1 MKTIADLKK
10 RLEALPGIRGGR
22 DKEAAYAEF
31 LRKANDAKGK
41 LQKLSPVIPLAD
53 SVLPA
58 PGYQEAGKKFNTSAK
73 TAKSLAVK
81 LNADHAAISGQE
93 TDSAFTRLTENA
105 TDALNRFQT
114 TWDAQIQGKTD
125 KWESLVNVLS
135 SLDDD
140 EAKAVKAQAMI
151 IKKAIDSLRQ
161 DWKGKLPAK
170 KKDADTVASTLRTLD
185 EAVAKLDLDTP
196 FGKFL
201 QATAAQDGAGL
212 DLLQNEEVSKA
223 VKKHKLQK
231 VFRIRIS

>member
-10 RLEALPGIRGGR
+10 RLKALPGIRGGR

-41 LQKLSPVIPLAD
+41 LQKVSPAIPLAD

-58 PGYQEAGKKFNTSAK
+58 PGYQEAGKKLNQAARAAK
-73 TAKSLAVK
+73 TLAVK
-81 LNADHAAISGQE
+81 LKADHAAISGQ
-93 TDSAFTRLTENA
+93 DIDNAFTRLTENA
-105 TDALNRFQT
+105 TDALNRCQT
-114 TWDAQIQGKTD
+114 TWDGQIQGKAD

-135 SLDDD
+135 NLDDD
-140 EAKAVKAQAMI
+140 EAKAVKAQAII
-151 IKKAIDSLRQ
+151 IKSAIRSLRE
-161 DWKGKLPAK
+161 DWKGKLPEK
-170 KKDADTVASTLRTLD
+170 KKDADAVESTLRTLD
-185 EAVAKLDLDTP
+185 EAVAKLDLNTP